1 MLLFKFG
8 NNPFRNNIV
17 YNINL
22 KYYNIVNKKIY
33 FWSFKM
39 NKTRIE
45 WIDLV
50 RAIAILTVLYIHS
63 VDGIYIISSDAIIT
77 MTTFSRIF
85 QFASLFIGRIGVP
98 FFLMITGYLLVDRVY
113 DDQKVRKFWNNNCK
127 SLIIVTI
134 LWSVIYAISLTFIS
148 NRYTQINTVEAGNL
162 FFSHMWYMPMIIGM
176 YLSMPFVSNA
186 VRSFDKKTIFQATV
200 IFSLLAF
207 CIPFISLLLD
217 MEGIHNVTLQYCL
230 GFSGGIYGVYIILGY
245 LVKKEMFKEVSSKIF
260 GIIAIISFAF
270 CLFFQYYAFIRGY
283 NFFLWY
289 EFPFILTGSFAL
301 FELVSR
307 MDSVRFYSQVKI
319 LSKYSFAVFLIHN
332 LFRLPLL
339 PFIVTLPFAEPV
351 KAIILWIILIICS
364 YAAADIIYRIPKF
377 GKFLLYMR

>member
-1 MLLFKFG
+1 
-8 NNPFRNNIV
+8 
-17 YNINL
+17 
-22 KYYNIVNKKIY
+22 
-33 FWSFKM
+33 M

-63 VDGIYIISSDAIIT
+63 VDGIYIISSDAIVN
-77 MTTFSRIF
+77 MTLTSRIF
-85 QFASLFIGRIGVP
+85 QHASLFIGRIGVP
-98 FFLMITGYLLVDRVY
+98 FFLMITGYLLLDRAY
-113 DDQKVRKFWNNNCK
+113 DDEKVKKFWNKNCK
-127 SLIIVTI
+127 TLIIVTV
-134 LWSVIYAISLTFIS
+134 LWAVIYAISLFLIS
-148 NRYTQINTVEAGNL
+148 NKYTQVNTVEAGNL

-176 YLSMPFVSNA
+176 YLSMPFVSKA
-186 VRSFDKKTIFQATV
+186 VRSFDKQTIFQATV

-207 CIPFISLLLD
+207 CLPFISLLCD
-217 MEGIHNVTLQYCL
+217 IQGIQNVSIQYCL

-245 LVKKEMFKEVSSKIF
+245 LVKKEMFRKISSKYLWLLT
-260 GIIAIISFAF
+260 IISFLF
-270 CLFFQYYAFIRGY
+270 CLFFQYYTFIIGY

-307 MDSVRFYSQVKI
+307 MSSVKFYAEIKF

-332 LFRLPLL
+332 LFRLPFLPLIVQL
-339 PFIVTLPFAEPV
+339 PFSEPV

-364 YAAADIIYRIPKF
+364 YIAAVVIYRIPKF